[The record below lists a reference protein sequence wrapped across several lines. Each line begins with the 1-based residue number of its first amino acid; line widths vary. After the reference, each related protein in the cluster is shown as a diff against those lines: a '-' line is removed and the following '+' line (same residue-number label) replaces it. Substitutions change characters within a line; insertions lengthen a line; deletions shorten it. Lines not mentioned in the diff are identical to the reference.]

1 VAIFSPRAIRIN
13 ALHHLVS
20 NLSSQASQTEQ
31 RRSKLLKRLDEQM
44 KLATAQSQNQHYVGK
59 RLRYYTDEATGL
71 RKQVEADKRIKAWW
85 FEQTNGKLALCVRYG
100 SNVLELSKGK
110 FAVEVASTG
119 DLVKTLEVISAA
131 VKQGELDNAISTAAN
146 KLREGFKE

>member
-1 VAIFSPRAIRIN
+1 MS
-13 ALHHLVS
+13 ALLNS
-20 NLSSQASQTEQ
+20 LKLTAQAKPSQASQTEQ

-100 SNVLELSKGK
+100 SRVLELSKGK
-110 FAVEVASTG
+110 FAIEVASTG

>member
-1 VAIFSPRAIRIN
+1 MS
-13 ALHHLVS
+13 ALLNS
-20 NLSSQASQTEQ
+20 LKLTAQAKPSQTSQVEQ

-85 FEQTNGKLALCVRYG
+85 FEQANGKLALCVRYG
-100 SNVLELSKGK
+100 SRVLELSKGK
-110 FAVEVASTG
+110 FAIEVASTG

>member
-1 VAIFSPRAIRIN
+1 MS
-13 ALHHLVS
+13 ALLNS
-20 NLSSQASQTEQ
+20 LKLTAQAKPSQTSQTEQ

-71 RKQVEADKRIKAWW
+71 RNQVEADKRIKAWW

-100 SNVLELSKGK
+100 SRVLELSKGK

>member
-1 VAIFSPRAIRIN
+1 
-13 ALHHLVS
+13 
-20 NLSSQASQTEQ
+20 
-31 RRSKLLKRLDEQM
+31 M
-44 KLATAQSQNQHYVGK
+44 KLATAHNENQHYVGK
-59 RLRYYTDEATGL
+59 RLRYYTDKATGL

-85 FEQTNGKLALCVRYG
+85 FEQANGKLALCVRYG
-100 SNVLELSKGK
+100 SRVLELSKGK
-110 FAVEVASTG
+110 FAIEVASTG

>member
-1 VAIFSPRAIRIN
+1 MS
-13 ALHHLVS
+13 ALLNS
-20 NLSSQASQTEQ
+20 LKLTAQAKPSQASQTEQ
-31 RRSKLLKRLDEQM
+31 RRNKLLKRLDEQM

-100 SNVLELSKGK
+100 SRVLELSKGK
-110 FAVEVASTG
+110 FAIEVASTG

>member
-1 VAIFSPRAIRIN
+1 MS
-13 ALHHLVS
+13 ALLNS
-20 NLSSQASQTEQ
+20 LKLTAQAKPSQTSQVEQ

-44 KLATAQSQNQHYVGK
+44 KLAAAHNENQHYVGK

-100 SNVLELSKGK
+100 SKVLELSKGK

>member
-1 VAIFSPRAIRIN
+1 MS
-13 ALHHLVS
+13 ALLNS
-20 NLSSQASQTEQ
+20 LKLTAQAKPSQASQTEQ

-100 SNVLELSKGK
+100 SKVLELSKGK
-110 FAVEVASTG
+110 FAIEVASTG

>member
-1 VAIFSPRAIRIN
+1 MS
-13 ALHHLVS
+13 ALLNS
-20 NLSSQASQTEQ
+20 LKLTAQAKPSQTSQVEQ

-44 KLATAQSQNQHYVGK
+44 KLATAHNENQHYVGK

-71 RKQVEADKRIKAWW
+71 EADKRIKAWW

-100 SNVLELSKGK
+100 SKVLELSKGK

>member
-1 VAIFSPRAIRIN
+1 MS
-13 ALHHLVS
+13 ALLNS
-20 NLSSQASQTEQ
+20 LKLTAQAKPSQTSQVEQ

-44 KLATAQSQNQHYVGK
+44 KLATAHNENQHYVGK

-85 FEQTNGKLALCVRYG
+85 FEQANGKLALCVRYG
-100 SNVLELSKGK
+100 SRVLELSKGK

>member
-1 VAIFSPRAIRIN
+1 MS
-13 ALHHLVS
+13 ALLNS
-20 NLSSQASQTEQ
+20 LKLTTQAKPSQASQTEQ

-100 SNVLELSKGK
+100 SKVLELSKGK

>member
-1 VAIFSPRAIRIN
+1 MS
-13 ALHHLVS
+13 ALLNS
-20 NLSSQASQTEQ
+20 LKLTAQAKPSQASQTEQ

-100 SNVLELSKGK
+100 SKVLELSKGK

>member
-1 VAIFSPRAIRIN
+1 MS
-13 ALHHLVS
+13 ALLNS
-20 NLSSQASQTEQ
+20 LKLTAQAKPSQTSQVEQ

-100 SNVLELSKGK
+100 SRVLELSKGK

-131 VKQGELDNAISTAAN
+131 VKQGELDNAISKAAN

>member
-1 VAIFSPRAIRIN
+1 MS
-13 ALHHLVS
+13 ALLNS
-20 NLSSQASQTEQ
+20 LKLTAQAKPSQASQTEQ

-100 SNVLELSKGK
+100 SKVLELSKGK
-110 FAVEVASTG
+110 FAVEVASAG

>member
-1 VAIFSPRAIRIN
+1 MS
-13 ALHHLVS
+13 ALLNS
-20 NLSSQASQTEQ
+20 LKLTAQAKPSQTSQTEQ

-100 SNVLELSKGK
+100 SKVLELSKGK

>member
-1 VAIFSPRAIRIN
+1 MS
-13 ALHHLVS
+13 ALLNS
-20 NLSSQASQTEQ
+20 LKLTAQAKPSQTSQVEQ

-44 KLATAQSQNQHYVGK
+44 KLAAAHNENQHYVGK

-85 FEQTNGKLALCVRYG
+85 FEQANGKLALCVRYG
-100 SNVLELSKGK
+100 SRVLELSKGK
-110 FAVEVASTG
+110 FAIEVASTG

>member
-1 VAIFSPRAIRIN
+1 MS
-13 ALHHLVS
+13 ALLNS
-20 NLSSQASQTEQ
+20 LKLTAQAKPSQASQTEQ

-85 FEQTNGKLALCVRYG
+85 FEQANGKLALCVRYG
-100 SNVLELSKGK
+100 SKVLELSKGK